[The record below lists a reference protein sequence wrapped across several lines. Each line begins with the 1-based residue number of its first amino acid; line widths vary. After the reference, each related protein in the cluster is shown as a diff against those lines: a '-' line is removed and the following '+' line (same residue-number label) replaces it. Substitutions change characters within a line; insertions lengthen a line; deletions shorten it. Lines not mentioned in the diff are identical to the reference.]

1 MKLCFDTVDEL
12 RAFVKEDLKTKKSG
26 KAGDGDEAA
35 TGSAPSPAMPA
46 VGGQIGAVAGFPSG
60 GFAPQGAGAGP
71 TGAAFPAAGAPVMAP
86 EVAALVQRITIRMDG
101 AVQSGATKAED
112 MLTWFRG
119 QCAGV
124 DPSAANATLDQI
136 KQVFLP
142 KLSVPALDQIAKMM
156 AA

>member
-1 MKLCFDTVDEL
+1 MRITAEFESIEEFETFRTSGKKT
-12 RAFVKEDLKTKKSG
+12 RTKKDE
-26 KAGDGDEAA
+26 ADEAA
-35 TGSAPSPAMPA
+35 GNTPTPLQPPAGGAA
-46 VGGQIGAVAGFPSG
+46 VGFPGAG
-60 GFAPQGAGAGP
+60 GFAPQGAGAGQM
-71 TGAAFPAAGAPVMAP
+71 GGAFPAAGAPVLAP
-86 EVAALVQRITIRMDG
+86 EVVALVNRITARMDS
-101 AVQSGATKAED
+101 AVSSGVTKADD

-136 KQVFLP
+136 KGVFLP